1 MEDYPLKEE
10 CYRVIGAC
18 MEVHHELGCGFLEA
32 VYEEALVN
40 EFLARKI
47 PFKKETR
54 LDVYYKGIKLEK
66 YYVAD
71 FICFDEL
78 IIEIKACDGIADEH
92 IAQVLNYLKATHLKV
107 GLLINFGT
115 PKLQSRRV
123 IC

>member
-1 MEDYPLKEE
+1 MEEFPLKDE

-18 MEVHHELGCGFLEA
+18 MEVHNELGNGFLEA

-40 EFLARKI
+40 EFISRKI

-71 FICFDEL
+71 FICFGEL
-78 IIEIKACDGIADEH
+78 IIEIKAGDGIIDEH
-92 IAQVLNYLKATHLKV
+92 ISQVLNYLKATNLKV
-107 GLLINFGT
+107 GLLVNFGT
-115 PKLQSRRV
+115 QKLQTRRV
-123 IC
+123 IR